1 MKKLLILAAISTLS
15 AMGFSAPASAQ
26 GAEIERYTQVRTL
39 PEHGNIDAG
48 QSIKIATIINL
59 KPHWH
64 VYWANPGDS
73 GLPVKIDWT
82 LPEGFTIS
90 DIQWPVPDKISYDIL
105 SNYGYYDRV
114 VLLQDLKAPDNFSKQ
129 NSAPL
134 SAKIEMLVCN
144 DICIPET
151 QEISF
156 TLNSPDTQ
164 AAESGLIAES
174 VSKLPVS
181 LEGSFSF
188 AADHDVLKISISPN
202 DYSAF
207 EGISAE
213 KLEFFPLDW
222 GIINHNENPSV
233 TLENGTITIEHKRG
247 DQPMDSISTLNGVLV
262 IKGEIGKNTGYEI
275 SAGRDGN
282 SIPSANSAPIE
293 KSGVPEQHT
302 TEPQKSSM
310 TIGLA
315 IFFAFM
321 GGLILNLMPCVF
333 PVLSMKALSLVKMA
347 ERNVRLARMHG
358 IAYTGGVVLSFVL
371 IGALLLLLK
380 EGGQAIG
387 WGFQLQSPFVVAL
400 LGYLLFAIGL
410 NLLGL
415 FDVGTGL
422 TNFGNRFVQ
431 GHGLAA
437 SFSTG
442 VLATVV
448 ATPCTA
454 PFMGAA
460 MGFALLQPALVS
472 ISVFIALGLGLAFP
486 YLFLAYVPATRRVLP
501 RPGAWMKTF
510 KEFLAF
516 PMFASAIWLAWVVA
530 QQAGTHGVLVV
541 MLGML
546 SLAFCV
552 WLLRLSPKGKRKY
565 LTYAAI
571 AFFVV
576 LPLLSA
582 ATLVTVEGTAMEQAD
597 QSFGENFTPEKLSAA
612 LDGDQPIFVE
622 MTAAWCITC
631 KINHAVTLNIDATKK
646 LFAEKNIRYF
656 IGDWTNNSEEITNY
670 LSTFGRS
677 GVPLYVYYGA
687 RDVQTGKRPEPKI
700 LPQVLTS
707 SIVQENII

>member
-1 MKKLLILAAISTLS
+1 MKKLLILAVLSTLS
-15 AMGFSAPASAQ
+15 TIGFSASVSAQ
-26 GAEIERYTQVRTL
+26 GAEIERYTQVQTL
-39 PEHGNIDAG
+39 PEHRDVAAG
-48 QSIKIATIINL
+48 QSIKIATIITL

-82 LPEGFTIS
+82 LPEGFAIS

-114 VLLQDLKAPDNFSKQ
+114 VLLQDLKVPDTFAERAP
-129 NSAPL
+129 ATI
-134 SAKIEMLVCN
+134 SAKVEMLVCN

-164 AAESGLIAES
+164 EAENTLIS
-174 VSKLPVS
+174 QSISKLPAS
-181 LEGSFSF
+181 LEGKFSF
-188 AADHDVLKISISPN
+188 TADQEILRISISPK
-202 DYSAF
+202 DYSSF
-207 EGISAE
+207 KILLPET
-213 KLEFFPLDW
+213 LEFFPLDW
-222 GIINHNENPSV
+222 GIINHNEKPSV
-233 TLENGTITIEHKRG
+233 TMDNGTITIEHKRG
-247 DQPMDSISTLNGVLV
+247 DQPMDNISALKGVLV
-262 IKGEIGKNTGYEI
+262 IKGDVGQNTGYEI
-275 SAGRDGN
+275 SAGRDN
-282 SIPSANSAPIE
+282 NNTSPANSAPSE
-293 KSGVPEQHT
+293 KSGAPKLSN

-310 TIGLA
+310 TMGLA
-315 IFFAFM
+315 IFFALA

-347 ERNVRLARMHG
+347 EKDVRLAHMHG
-358 IAYTGGVVLSFVL
+358 LAYTGGVVLSFVL

-380 EGGQAIG
+380 ESGQAIG
-387 WGFQLQSPFVVAL
+387 WGFQLQNPVVVAL
-400 LGYLLFAIGL
+400 LSYLLFVIGL
-410 NLLGL
+410 NLIGL

-431 GHGLAA
+431 GHGLTA

-442 VLATVV
+442 VLATIV

-460 MGFALLQPALVS
+460 MGFALLQPGLTS
-472 ISVFIALGLGLAFP
+472 ISIFIALGLGLAFP
-486 YLFLAYVPATRRVLP
+486 YLFLAYVPAARRVLP
-501 RPGAWMKTF
+501 RPGAWMKHF

-516 PMFASAIWLAWVVA
+516 PMFASSIWLAWVVS
-530 QQAGTHGVLVV
+530 QQAGSHGVLVV

-565 LTYAAI
+565 LTYAVI
-571 AFFVV
+571 IFFAVF
-576 LPLLSA
+576 PLLSSV
-582 ATLVTVEGTAMEQAD
+582 TLMTVSVEAD
-597 QSFGENFTPEKLSAA
+597 QTNLTFGENFTPEKLASA
-612 LDGDQPIFVE
+612 LEGNDPVFVE

-631 KINHAVTLNIDATKK
+631 KINHAVALNINSTKK
-646 LFAEKNIRYF
+646 LFSEKKIRYL
-656 IGDWTNNSEEITNY
+656 IGDWTNSSEEITNY
-670 LSTFGRS
+670 LSQFGRS

-687 RDVQTGKRPEPKI
+687 RDVQTGERPEPKI

-707 SIVQENII
+707 SIVQENIL